1 MYRDPTCYVADIE
14 QLTGVS
20 YRTAQRIMS
29 KIRKHYGLGKREK
42 PTIDMAKSFLVG
54 C

>member
-14 QLTGVS
+14 QMTGVS
-20 YRTAQRIMS
+20 YRTARRIMV

-42 PTIDMAKSFLVG
+42 PTIEMAKSFLVG